1 MLATL
6 LLTLFACESQ
16 YVINEN
22 EDLTGSADTTA
33 DTDTGEPEPD
43 YSEFDGATLVVISPA
58 SGDFLPYEQDAT
70 FSAEVRGADGSVLAF
85 DDIAWTS
92 DIDDAWAL
100 TGASVED
107 GSLDVGTHALTAI
120 AQLPNGDRLAYT
132 IGGVLV
138 QSAYTGVYSGTLQI
152 TGSGDY
158 NGTEYSAG
166 CAGALLLVVD
176 AYGDTVTG
184 DAGCLISLL
193 GYELDMAYLFDLEN
207 DEGDLAGATALDL
220 TWYQLDIDTV
230 GSMTEDGAIEG
241 TFTQDIFSVVQ
252 IDGEFDATRIS
263 RDVSEYTDGS

>member
-1 MLATL
+1 MTVAL

-16 YVINEN
+16 YVIADN
-22 EDLTGSADTTA
+22 EDLVGSDDTVG

-43 YSEFDGATLVVISPA
+43 YSMFDGATLVVTSPA

-70 FSAEVRGADGSVLAF
+70 FSAEVRGADGSVLEF
-85 DDIAWTS
+85 DDIAWSS

-100 TGASVED
+100 SGASVQD
-107 GSLDVGTHALTAI
+107 DSLDVGTHALTAI
-120 AQLPNGDRLAYT
+120 AELPNGDRLAYT

-176 AYGDTVTG
+176 AYGDTVSG
-184 DAGCLISLL
+184 DAGCLIALL
-193 GYELDMAYLFDLEN
+193 GYELDMAYVFDLANE
-207 DEGDLAGATALDL
+207 EGDLAGATALDL
-220 TWYQLDIDTV
+220 TWYQLDIDTT
-230 GSMTEDGAIEG
+230 GTMTEDGAING
-241 TFTQDIFSVVQ
+241 SFAQDIYGLVQ
-252 IDGEFDATRIS
+252 IDGEFDAARVS
-263 RDVSEYTDGS
+263 RDVSEYTE